1 MSDKINPATDYTGP
15 ADFNQQAPE
24 QGDGSE
30 IYQLVLIDV
39 CTRSQFGARKY
50 GHALH
55 TTANVDYLVN
65 AYQETLD
72 LLIYLRGEIE
82 KRNTVTAGPDE
93 STTNVNRNG
102 GIMRTCCPTVK
113 GSRHHLRCE
122 VAGELANSKRAIRD
136 NPQA

>member
-1 MSDKINPATDYTGP
+1 MSDKINPSTEYTGP

-50 GHALH
+50 GHALR
-55 TTANVDYLVN
+55 TTADVDYLVN

-82 KRNTVTAGPDE
+82 KRNTTTTITSGLENE
-93 STTNVNRNG
+93 SGT
-102 GIMRTCCPTVK
+102 GIMRKCCATVK
-113 GSRHHLRCE
+113 GSRHTLSCE
-122 VAGELANSKRAIRD
+122 VERAETGAS
-136 NPQA
+136 PA